1 MRKHPNNDDA
11 PQDMASSLKEV
22 VSLAT
27 VGISALK
34 ITEGLLPQAA
44 GEVEKASL
52 DITAEFA
59 ELNKVVGDNKQA
71 NEIIARIVQ
80 SLQFQDRNTQIMENG
95 VIILRRFRVLLEELK
110 ESLQIQNGKV
120 TTADSDML
128 SKAEVILS
136 GIKLGHLR
144 TNFIRELF
152 AGDINKNLL
161 VVDDETPSEDI
172 ELFN

>member
-1 MRKHPNNDDA
+1 M
-11 PQDMASSLKEV
+11 
-22 VSLAT
+22 
-27 VGISALK
+27 
-34 ITEGLLPQAA
+34 
-44 GEVEKASL
+44 
-52 DITAEFA
+52 
-59 ELNKVVGDNKQA
+59 
-71 NEIIARIVQ
+71 
-80 SLQFQDRNTQIMENG
+80 QI
-95 VIILRRFRVLLEELK
+95 K
-110 ESLQIQNGKV
+110 NGKV